1 MISLCIYCI
10 ASICNINLCDGTFL
24 NLMDIVSLHSQEA
37 GRFRTWE
44 VCFCNHNPE
53 IITVQVKKK
62 KKKKGGWW
70 CWSFSLGYLF
80 YFYSWGLVQPGI
92 ISVPELCHHMAE
104 AWVSLVVLTSSVLQ
118 YKQHNPGKVRT
129 KHNTKIYFVWVLGFR
144 KPLSMCSISSHLFLI
159 WKHLLT
165 CLIIWLC
172 KVKAQQFLLNT
183 YYLSQ
188 GFDSLHVVALCQFCF
203 MTCGVFSC
211 LAVVGR
217 YIPGLVLSYSAGESH
232 WSNQS

>member
-1 MISLCIYCI
+1 M
-10 ASICNINLCDGTFL
+10 
-24 NLMDIVSLHSQEA
+24 
-37 GRFRTWE
+37 
-44 VCFCNHNPE
+44 
-53 IITVQVKKK
+53 
-62 KKKKGGWW
+62 
-70 CWSFSLGYLF
+70 
-80 YFYSWGLVQPGI
+80 QPGI

-129 KHNTKIYFVWVLGFR
+129 KHNTKIYIVWVLGFQKTSFHVQYILASFPDMER
-144 KPLSMCSISSHLFLI
+144 CFDMFNYK
-159 WKHLLT
+159 
-165 CLIIWLC
+165 IIQSQGTTIPP
-172 KVKAQQFLLNT
+172 KYV
-183 YYLSQ
+183 YSQ